1 MRKGLIIGDG
11 IGGLT
16 TAIALAKKG
25 IGVTLFQ
32 ETKDINENDD
42 GILVTPNGMK
52 VFEKLGLSNQIMQC
66 GKALNKINIVDL
78 NYKPL
83 LIIDGNEIEKRHQF
97 KTTALHRAT
106 LQKILKD
113 NVPSDS
119 IVINKKLKS
128 YRQSENRIIAEFTDG
143 TSVDGDFLIYAEDI
157 NLNRGFQLNYKPNL
171 RYSGQTC
178 WHFIT
183 DFTFPLKEDG
193 NMYEIW
199 AKSKGLRVGYTQIN
213 EKQVYVFITNYQKAG
228 GKDNTETLKLD
239 LLALCSGFPEMVEQ
253 MIFALTPNN
262 VIRTDLYYHN
272 SINNWI
278 DKRFVLI
285 GDSVHTTA
293 LNLGQ
298 CSCQAIEDAYMISE
312 ELSLRNDVET
322 CLSNYQQKRIK
333 KATFIRKE
341 SCKYIKLTNTSGFT
355 KSIIKSLF
363 RITPDALYNKQ
374 VDKIYSIN
382 F

>member
-1 MRKGLIIGDG
+1 MRKGIIIGAG

-32 ETKDINENDD
+32 ETNDIKENGE
-42 GILVTPNGMK
+42 GIFVPPNGMK
-52 VFEKLGLSNQIMQC
+52 VFEKLGLSNQIKQC

-83 LIIDGNEIEKRHQF
+83 FIIDGNEIEKKHQF
-97 KTTALHRAT
+97 KTIALHRAT

-119 IVINKKLKS
+119 IVLNKKFKS
-128 YRQSENRIIAEFTDG
+128 YRQSEKRIIAEFTDG
-143 TSVDGDFLIYAEDI
+143 SSVDGDFLICAEDI
-157 NLNRGFQLNYKPNL
+157 DSNGGFQFNNKPNL
-171 RYSGQTC
+171 SYSGQTC

-183 DFTFPLKEDG
+183 DFTFPKREDG

-239 LLALCSGFPEMVEQ
+239 LLGLCSDFPGMVEQ
-253 MIFALTPNN
+253 MIFASNPNN

-272 SINNWI
+272 SINNWV

-285 GDSVHTTA
+285 GDSVHTTT

-298 CSCQAIEDAYMISE
+298 CACQSIEDAYMISE
-312 ELSLRNDVET
+312 ELSLSNDVET

-333 KATFIRKE
+333 KASFIRKV
-341 SCKYIKLTNTSGFT
+341 SCKYTKLTNTSGFT
-355 KSIIKSLF
+355 KSIIKSLL
-363 RITPDALYNKQ
+363 RITPDAINNKQ
-374 VDKIYSIN
+374 LDKIYSIY